1 MNNIKK
7 IISERIMEPA
17 VKSRSS
23 NILSGVVISANEKS
37 NLCKVKITDDT
48 GHINTLEG
56 VPVFIYNK
64 SIIDWFP
71 KENESVMLQQ
81 KGNQIF
87 ITGPTDSDYSMIR
100 NRISLRNDIYAET
113 FFGGIGGY
121 LI

>member
-1 MNNIKK
+1 MNNLKK

-17 VKSRSS
+17 VKDRSS
-23 NILSGVVISANEKS
+23 NILSGVVISANENS
-37 NLCKVKITDDT
+37 NLCKVKFTDNT
-48 GHINTLEG
+48 GHINTLES

-71 KENESVMLQQ
+71 KENEEVMLQQ

-87 ITGPTDSDYSMIR
+87 ITGPTDSDYAMIR
-100 NRISLRNDIYAET
+100 NRISLRNDIYAES